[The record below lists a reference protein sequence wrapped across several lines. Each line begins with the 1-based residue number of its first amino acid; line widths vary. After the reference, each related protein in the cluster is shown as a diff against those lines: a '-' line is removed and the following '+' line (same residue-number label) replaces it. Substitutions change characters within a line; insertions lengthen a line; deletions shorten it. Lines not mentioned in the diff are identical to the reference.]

1 MKEEK
6 LKKLEKELRFLLVE
20 ERKKELDTYSASIQ
34 DNTNV
39 KDIAKEIYTK
49 RGIDYQKIN
58 KEDIMDTLVE
68 FGSIFKNKDSNTKK
82 KMIVDI
88 IYMVLIVILIKVPF
102 DLIRDV
108 GYDYIDVLTPNSILY
123 VLWRLLF
130 LVLYTIVMVST
141 LILLI
146 RNFNKKYKAIE

>member
-6 LKKLEKELRFLLVE
+6 LKKLEKELRFLLAE

-108 GYDYIDVLTPNSILY
+108 GYDYIDVLTPNSI
-123 VLWRLLF
+123 WRLLF